1 MSAAGTQPGTPFGN
15 LTLPLNS
22 DRLLGWSLG
31 SPTPGF
37 WPHMNG
43 PLDGAGRAHSTLNV
57 APGALTPF
65 LGGRLDFCAL
75 LPGYATAAV
84 GFDVA
89 P

>member
-1 MSAAGTQPGTPFGN
+1 
-15 LTLPLNS
+15 
-22 DRLLGWSLG
+22 
-31 SPTPGF
+31 
-37 WPHMNG
+37 MNG
-43 PLDGAGRAHSTLNV
+43 QLDANGRVHSTLGV

-75 LPGYATAAV
+75 LPGYATAPV

>member
-1 MSAAGTQPGTPFGN
+1 MAEPVIETQQFTKVFGRQTALNAA
-15 LTLPLNS
+15 
-22 DRLLGWSLG
+22 
-31 SPTPGF
+31 
-37 WPHMNG
+37 
-43 PLDGAGRAHSTLNV
+43 TLNV